1 MLRGS
6 VDDKSDFFCE
16 IASIWENTFKPPII
30 QHAFADRGIY
40 PFKSEKILQ
49 PLTNALPHIPDLLG
63 FDPDGADAMGCTPSP
78 HLSSSSI
85 ESPTTPYSARCS
97 IQKMEKVMPTLDE
110 SSPDPAKLQ
119 RRWSRFSKYT
129 LIEYEDS
136 ATKSTI
142 IRRFQRTQT
151 SQTTT
156 KSRRR
161 IKEFGPLS
169 TKDANRHIKRRADV
183 EGGREQK
190 RHTKEMEKKAAEE
203 EHLYIEAGM
212 ADLPPPILSDE

>member
-1 MLRGS
+1 MSRTKKNHDIL
-6 VDDKSDFFCE
+6 
-16 IASIWENTFKPPII
+16 
-30 QHAFADRGIY
+30 
-40 PFKSEKILQ
+40 EKFSLFI
-49 PLTNALPHIPDLLG
+49 
-63 FDPDGADAMGCTPSP
+63 
-78 HLSSSSI
+78 
-85 ESPTTPYSARCS
+85 
-97 IQKMEKVMPTLDE
+97 PTLLN
-110 SSPDPAKLQ
+110 SM
-119 RRWSRFSKYT
+119 
-129 LIEYEDS
+129 EY
-136 ATKSTI
+136 KNTI

-151 SQTTT
+151 SQSTT

>member
-1 MLRGS
+1 MGYQKNTLNQKGWPW
-6 VDDKSDFFCE
+6 DLK
-16 IASIWENTFKPPII
+16 IAF
-30 QHAFADRGIY
+30 QHSG
-40 PFKSEKILQ
+40 
-49 PLTNALPHIPDLLG
+49 
-63 FDPDGADAMGCTPSP
+63 GADYRG
-78 HLSSSSI
+78 
-85 ESPTTPYSARCS
+85 Y
-97 IQKMEKVMPTLDE
+97 VF
-110 SSPDPAKLQ
+110 
-119 RRWSRFSKYT
+119 W
-129 LIEYEDS
+129 
-136 ATKSTI
+136 
-142 IRRFQRTQT
+142 TQT

-169 TKDANRHIKRRADV
+169 TKDANWHIKKCADV

>member
-1 MLRGS
+1 
-6 VDDKSDFFCE
+6 
-16 IASIWENTFKPPII
+16 
-30 QHAFADRGIY
+30 
-40 PFKSEKILQ
+40 
-49 PLTNALPHIPDLLG
+49 
-63 FDPDGADAMGCTPSP
+63 
-78 HLSSSSI
+78 
-85 ESPTTPYSARCS
+85 
-97 IQKMEKVMPTLDE
+97 MPTLDE

-136 ATKSTI
+136 ANKSTI

-183 EGGREQK
+183 EGGQEQK
-190 RHTKEMEKKAAEE
+190 RHTKEME
-203 EHLYIEAGM
+203 
-212 ADLPPPILSDE
+212 